1 MLEAIANNLN
11 FTANVPV
18 NQTFQP
24 VGGGAIL

>member
-1 MLEAIANNLN
+1 MLEAIDNMN

-18 NQTFQP
+18 NQSFQP

>member
-1 MLEAIANNLN
+1 MLEAIGNMN

-18 NQTFQP
+18 NHLFQP